1 EQHRALVAQARK
13 LYGAEHYNH
22 YDFLFAVTSQLGGIG
37 LEHQR
42 SSENSEDR
50 DYFSGWDAKVGS
62 SDLLGHEYTHSWDGK
77 YRRPADL
84 ATLHYNVPM
93 QGSLLWVYEGQTQ
106 YWGNV
111 LTARSGIRP
120 MEASRDALALVA
132 ATYAD
137 NRPGLGWRALGDTTN
152 DPVIAR
158 RKPKP
163 YRGYQMSEDYYQG
176 GQMLWLEADVR
187 IRSLSKGRRSLDD
200 FARAFFGINDGQWER
215 PDTYTFEDVA
225 ATLEQVQPT
234 GDWAR
239 FLRDRLERRTGLTG
253 GIEASGWKLVYGDKP
268 SAYYKAMM
276 KGRGASFIYS
286 LGMSLDSGGKVG
298 EVRWDSPAF
307 DAGLGSGMQVL
318 AVNDLQYSA
327 DELEQAVR
335 AAKDGKQPIRLLVK
349 EMDVYRTEIDA
360 GGALNAAGSVRG
372 RVVAATTDRHYF
384 YDIAQ
389 SKEPMFYGV
398 VEADL
403 ASGTKATAGY
413 RFQEQDIRGYTI
425 FQLPMYSD
433 AGSLGLPRSTSLGQD
448 WNRHTARVH
457 DVFAELE
464 HRFDGDWRGKITLNH
479 VQTDLVQ
486 KLNTARG
493 AVNPA
498 TGAGTAITSNY
509 FVDRDIA
516 AKGLDAHASGSFQAW
531 GGTHRAMFGGGW
543 SEQEGLSRTT
553 TQSLNIPVDIFHFNH
568 ALIPEPLTPAYA
580 NQLRERVSLLGLY
593 GSANLEL
600 AKPLH
605 LHLGGRLSWY
615 KSHANNALTGVETTN
630 FRQNAQFTPYA
641 GLVYDLGPQW
651 SVYASYTSTFVP
663 QTQYRAFEGGPL
675 SPAEGGNYEAGLKGE
690 LLDGRLNVAFSV
702 FKIKKRNVAVV
713 DEAHRGECAGISTSD
728 CYRNASLLRSKGID
742 IEVGGQLMPG
752 WEISSGFTVLST
764 RDDAGAPLTADAPQR
779 ILRAS
784 TSYTLPGAWSD
795 WKLGATVNAQSSSYV
810 VGPPNVVNPGHA
822 VLDLRAAYRI
832 NRSWTAALNVGNVF
846 DRTYWSVIG
855 STRNGNAYGTP
866 RNATLTLRGAF

>member
-1 EQHRALVAQARK
+1 MPR
-13 LYGAEHYNH
+13 
-22 YDFLFAVTSQLGGIG
+22 
-37 LEHQR
+37 
-42 SSENSEDR
+42 
-50 DYFSGWDAKVGS
+50 FS
-62 SDLLGHEYTHSWDGK
+62 L
-77 YRRPADL
+77 RPAPL
-84 ATLHYNVPM
+84 
-93 QGSLLWVYEGQTQ
+93 
-106 YWGNV
+106 
-111 LTARSGIRP
+111 
-120 MEASRDALALVA
+120 ALALAFVFAAPVHAQDGAA
-132 ATYAD
+132 ATPVPIRIAAQ
-137 NRPGLGWRALGDTTN
+137 PLGEALN
-152 DPVIAR
+152 
-158 RKPKP
+158 
-163 YRGYQMSEDYYQG
+163 
-176 GQMLWLEADVR
+176 
-187 IRSLSKGRRSLDD
+187 
-200 FARAFFGINDGQWER
+200 
-215 PDTYTFEDVA
+215 
-225 ATLEQVQPT
+225 
-234 GDWAR
+234 DWAR
-239 FLRDRLERRTGLTG
+239 QTRIQLFVQPDATAGKTAPLVAGTLSPRAALDRLLAGSGLYGRFEGQAVTVERVAGGGAALAPVTVTAAAERSATTELTG
-253 GIEASGWKLVYGDKP
+253 SYTARALSIGKMDQSIRETPQSVTVVTRQQMDDQNLVSVEEVIAQTTGAAKSQRNFGAHVYTLRGYVISDTNYLLDGVSGGSYNPTGWVPVDTAIFDRVEVL
-268 SAYYKAMM
+268 
-276 KGRGASFIYS
+276 RGAGA
-286 LGMSLDSGGKVG
+286 LAMGVGDPSGVVNM
-298 EVRWDSPAF
+298 VRKRPRAEKHFEFAQSIGSWD
-307 DAGLGSGMQVL
+307 
-318 AVNDLQYSA
+318 N
-327 DELEQAVR
+327 
-335 AAKDGKQPIRLLVK
+335 
-349 EMDVYRTEIDA
+349 YRTEIDA

-372 RVVAATTDRHYF
+372 RVVATTTDRHYF
-384 YDIAQ
+384 YDIAK
-389 SKEPMFYGV
+389 SKEPMFYGF

-433 AGSLGLPRSTSLGQD
+433 AGSLNLPRSTSLGQD

-464 HRFDGDWRGKITLNH
+464 HRFAGDWRGKVTLNH

-493 AVNPA
+493 AVNRA
-498 TGAGTAITSNY
+498 TGTGAAITSNY
-509 FVDRDIA
+509 FVDRDIE

-531 GGTHRAMFGGGW
+531 GGTHRAMFGGSW

-568 ALIPEPLTPAYA
+568 GLVPEPVTPAYA

-663 QTQYRAFEGGPL
+663 QTQYRAFEGGAL

-713 DEAHRGECAGISTSD
+713 DEAHRGECSGLSTSD

-784 TSYTLPGAWSD
+784 TSYQLPGAWSD